1 MAQNKVLTDLHD
13 TLHFDNRQDVN
24 GHHLGTLDAGEM
36 GCGIKLHNVNPQI
49 QEIRDSMYRMHGFDE
64 YISEKL
70 GTQEAKQLYLVL
82 LVITGQST

>member
-13 TLHFDNRQDVN
+13 TLHFVN

-36 GCGIKLHNVNPQI
+36 GCGIKLHNVNPQV

-64 YISEKL
+64 YISENL
-70 GTQEAKQLYLVL
+70 GTQEAKQLYLVFFLPSSIL
-82 LVITGQST
+82 LRW